1 VEPIR
6 QSVHIT
12 GADGPSTTQE
22 DMTMSNKDT
31 TVNRTIDGDTAEGHL
46 VNLRLQQ
53 ETEDR
58 AATRTQRQRAQHGA
72 SDRREALDDEA
83 EGHVRKI

>member
-1 VEPIR
+1 
-6 QSVHIT
+6 
-12 GADGPSTTQE
+12 
-22 DMTMSNKDT
+22 MSNKDT
-31 TVNRTIDGDTAEGHL
+31 TVNRTIDGDTAEGHIIRNLKDDAHVEGADTEGHL

-58 AATRTQRQRAQHGA
+58 AAARTQRQRAQHGA

-83 EGHVRKI
+83 EGHVHKQ